1 MSILS
6 RNRKPISDDVVHID
20 GIPYRRLSESK
31 RDDGFGCPIYEAVDP
46 WGNQVMVGETVRGPE
61 VMGFPYLK
69 KGAFEVLRV
78 FHPEMREVLDTDF
91 GDRGADSV
99 PGTYIK
105 DRRLGYGYG
114 SPHWFV
120 RTFTI
125 SASGGMVSSWSEV
138 EVMTPDDARWRMKA
152 SASSGTLEEFHEKG
166 ETWYRVRRYSRSDRV
181 WRIEDF
187 IPSKLVDDM
196 EALES
201 ERLDARAELEVCR
214 SMSKSKS
221 RTGQG
226 SGKSVQ
232 RRAAATPNV
241 RGRGRR

>member
-20 GIPYRRLSESK
+20 GIPYWRLSESK
-31 RDDGFGCPIYEAVDP
+31 TDVRFGCPIYEAVDP

-78 FHPEMREVLDTDF
+78 FHPEMREILDTDF
-91 GDRGADSV
+91 GDRDADDV
-99 PGTYIK
+99 PRTYIR
-105 DRRLGYGYG
+105 DRRQGYGYG

-125 SASGGMVSSWSEV
+125 SASGGLVSSWSDV

-152 SASSGTLEEFHEKG
+152 SASTGTVEEFHDRG
-166 ETWYRVRRYSRSDRV
+166 EAWYRVRYYSRSDRV
-181 WRIEDF
+181 WRVEDY
-187 IPSKLVDDM
+187 IPSGLVDDM

-214 SMSKSKS
+214 SMSKTKS
-221 RTGQG
+221 GKKQG
-226 SGKSVQ
+226 SGRLSQ
-232 RRAAATPNV
+232 RKPIATANR